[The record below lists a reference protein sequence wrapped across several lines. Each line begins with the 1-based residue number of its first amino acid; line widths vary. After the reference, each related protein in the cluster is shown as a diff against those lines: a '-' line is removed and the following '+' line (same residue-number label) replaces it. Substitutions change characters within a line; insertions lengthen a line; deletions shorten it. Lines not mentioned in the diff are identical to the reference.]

1 MLSVSVGL
9 PVCVLLRAYF
19 QNHTSKFC
27 VPVSYGCGSVILWCP
42 RCDTLRTSGLWTT
55 SSDNAPAA
63 WYWLCPVLFDGGRHI
78 WTIPSKRV
86 SGAKSAVHH
95 RLAFLNQTSPAFV
108 HCYNMSLYLQLAC
121 KRLSWQHSDYDGKIY
136 RVAQNKIPHWRICNI
151 SANGG
156 LILKILEAT

>member
-1 MLSVSVGL
+1 VSLCEHISRTTRPNCVCLLAMAVAQSFCGAPVATCYVL
-9 PVCVLLRAYF
+9 PVCGRRHRITPLLRGIGCAL
-19 QNHTSKFC
+19 
-27 VPVSYGCGSVILWCP
+27 SYSTAGAI
-42 RCDTLRTSGLWTT
+42 SGR
-55 SSDNAPAA
+55 
-63 WYWLCPVLFDGGRHI
+63 FHRKG
-78 WTIPSKRV
+78 V

-156 LILKILEAT
+156 LILKILGAT